1 MERKVELFLC
11 NNYNGI
17 NSLKKYIAS
26 LKKKKRSKSKQ
37 PKLLVTT
44 CVSFYSHLQPD
55 LGITQR
61 LLLPWVQEEG
71 MKKCCHLVDI
81 FSNSNLKIL
90 ADGHNIHK
98 GAEL

>member
-1 MERKVELFLC
+1 MFLS
-11 NNYNGI
+11 NNYKSV
-17 NSLKKYIAS
+17 NSLKKYIVS
-26 LKKKKRSKSKQ
+26 LKKKIKEETTKTFGDYLCLI
-37 PKLLVTT
+37 LLSFTTRLGNNTEAAVTM
-44 CVSFYSHLQPD
+44 
-55 LGITQR
+55 GK
-61 LLLPWVQEEG
+61 EEG